1 MNSSNTQKGRFIT
14 FEGLDGSGK
23 STQLRRL
30 SEYLT
35 QNNIQNVCQSEPTKG
50 PIGKQIRT
58 ILSGSEPADPRTIA
72 LLFAA
77 DRIEHVTG
85 KDGILDNTS
94 RGITVLSDRYYFSSF
109 AYQVVDMPLEWVM
122 EINKVA
128 RELAKPDLHI
138 FIDVSTD
145 VCLERIA
152 KNRESSQI
160 EIFENKKRLTLA
172 RENFMRIIEKT
183 KNEEKTLIING
194 DNDLE
199 TVAKEVIEKTAY
211 LFK

>member
-1 MNSSNTQKGRFIT
+1 MNNPNTQKGRFIT

-23 STQLRRL
+23 STQLKML

-35 QNNIQNVCQSEPTKG
+35 NNNIQNVCHSEPTKG

-77 DRIEHVTG
+77 DRVEHVTG
-85 KDGILDNTS
+85 KDGILDNVN

-109 AYQVVDMPLEWVM
+109 AYQVVDAPLEWVM
-122 EINKVA
+122 EINRVA
-128 RELAKPDLHI
+128 RETARPDLHI
-138 FIDVSTD
+138 FIDVSPE

-152 KNRESSQI
+152 QNRASSQI
-160 EIFENKKRLTLA
+160 EIFENKNRLTLA

-183 KNEEKTLIING
+183 QNEENTLIING
-194 DNDLE
+194 NASLE
-199 TVAKEVIEKTAY
+199 EVAKEVIEKTKY
-211 LFK
+211 LF

>member
-1 MNSSNTQKGRFIT
+1 MSSIEVKNPRFIT
-14 FEGLDGSGK
+14 FEGIDGSGK
-23 STQLRRL
+23 STQLRL
-30 SEYLT
+30 FSEYLSK
-35 QNNIQNVCQSEPTKG
+35 NNIVNVCHSEPTKQV
-50 PIGKQIRT
+50 IGKQIRT
-58 ILSGSEPADPRTIA
+58 ILSGAEPADPRTIA

-85 KDGILDNTS
+85 KDGILDNLN
-94 RGITVLSDRYYFSSF
+94 RGVSVLSDRYYFSSF

-138 FIDVSTD
+138 FIDVSPELS
-145 VCLERIA
+145 LERISA
-152 KNRESSQI
+152 NRDSS
-160 EIFENKKRLTLA
+160 EIFENKAYLTRA

-183 KNEEKTLIING
+183 QNEENTLIING

-199 TVAKEVIEKTAY
+199 TVAKEVIEKTKY
-211 LFK
+211 LF

>member
-1 MNSSNTQKGRFIT
+1 MNDLSVNKGRFIT

-23 STQLRRL
+23 STQLMAL
-30 SEYLT
+30 SKYLLT
-35 QNNIQNVCQSEPTKG
+35 KNIKNVCHSEPTKG

-77 DRIEHVTG
+77 DRIEHVTA
-85 KDGILDNTS
+85 KDGIMDNVN

-128 RELAKPDLHI
+128 RESAKPDLHV
-138 FIDVSTD
+138 FIDVSPEI
-145 VCLERIA
+145 CLERIE
-152 KNRESSQI
+152 KNRTSSQI

-183 KNEEKTLIING
+183 QNEEKTLIIDGNA
-194 DNDLE
+194 DLE
-199 TVAKEVIEKTAY
+199 TVTKQVIEKTAY
-211 LFK
+211 LF

>member
-1 MNSSNTQKGRFIT
+1 MSSIEVKKPRFIT
-14 FEGLDGSGK
+14 FEGIDGSGK
-23 STQLRRL
+23 STQLKML
-30 SEYLT
+30 SEYLSK
-35 QNNIQNVCQSEPTKG
+35 NNIENVCHSEPTKQV
-50 PIGKQIRT
+50 IGKQIRA

-85 KDGILDNTS
+85 KDGILDNLN
-94 RGITVLSDRYYFSSF
+94 RGVTVLSDRYYFSSF

-138 FIDVSTD
+138 FIDVSPELS
-145 VCLERIA
+145 LERISA
-152 KNRESSQI
+152 NRDSS
-160 EIFENKKRLTLA
+160 EIFENKAYLTRA

-183 KNEEKTLIING
+183 KNEENTLIING

-199 TVAKEVIEKTAY
+199 TVAKEVIEKTKY
-211 LFK
+211 LF